1 MYITH
6 CGISTLI
13 KQNVTYWHNVF
24 FSETLKTEIIIKIVS
39 FFSKSSH
46 IFSPT
51 EPGSFIIFVKL
62 IALTFCERST
72 QQNEYAQ
79 NGKNILYKKY
89 VSKINNFFFNFKQSS
104 CIVLVMI

>member
-13 KQNVTYWHNVF
+13 KQNVTYWHSVF
-24 FSETLKTEIIIKIVS
+24 FSETLKTETIIKIVS

-46 IFSPT
+46 IFFPYWT
-51 EPGSFIIFVKL
+51 TSFLIFVKL

-72 QQNEYAQ
+72 QQNEYVQ
-79 NGKNILYKKY
+79 NGKKILYRKY
-89 VSKINNFFFNFKQSS
+89 VSKLNNFFLILNKVP
-104 CIVLVMI
+104 VLCWL

>member
-1 MYITH
+1 ML
-6 CGISTLI
+6 LI
-13 KQNVTYWHNVF
+13 DIMFSFQKLSKPKQLSKSFPFFPNPLIF
-24 FSETLKTEIIIKIVS
+24 FSL
-39 FFSKSSH
+39 
-46 IFSPT
+46 T

>member
-6 CGISTLI
+6 CGISTFI

-24 FSETLKTEIIIKIVS
+24 FSDTLKTETIIKIVS

-51 EPGSFIIFVKL
+51 EPDSFLIFVQL

-72 QQNEYAQ
+72 QQNEYVQ
-79 NGKNILYKKY
+79 NGKKNLYKML
-89 VSKINNFFFNFKQSS
+89 QSTWK
-104 CIVLVMI
+104 VDAKK

>member
-1 MYITH
+1 ML
-6 CGISTLI
+6 LI
-13 KQNVTYWHNVF
+13 DIMFSFQKLSKPKQ
-24 FSETLKTEIIIKIVS
+24 L
-39 FFSKSSH
+39 SKSFPFFPNPL
-46 IFSPT
+46 IFFSPT

-89 VSKINNFFFNFKQSS
+89 VSKINNFFLILYKVP
-104 CIVLVMI
+104 VLCWL

>member
-1 MYITH
+1 MF
-6 CGISTLI
+6 SFQKLSKPKQLSKSFPFFPNPLI
-13 KQNVTYWHNVF
+13 F
-24 FSETLKTEIIIKIVS
+24 FSL
-39 FFSKSSH
+39 
-46 IFSPT
+46 T

-89 VSKINNFFFNFKQSS
+89 VSKINNFFLILNKVPVLCWLWYNFFH
-104 CIVLVMI
+104 LHWLATGRAY